1 MSLPH
6 LILGI
11 LSQGALS
18 GYDLNKTFQKTVQH
32 FWTTEQSQ
40 VYRALYKLEENAW
53 VEVETVIQ
61 TDSPNKKNYHIT
73 DDGRRALHDWLT
85 TPLAEDTPHES
96 WLGQIFFGGL
106 VADEAFSG
114 LVRTSIATLK
124 QRLAEMEALQASLS
138 AYSGDP
144 QLPRAAYFQ
153 FLTLDYGIQRYRFE
167 IQWLED
173 MLLRVQNFPK
183 I

>member
-6 LILGI
+6 LILGL
-11 LSQGALS
+11 LSHGSLS

-32 FWTTEQSQ
+32 FWTTDQSQ

-61 TDSPNKKNYHIT
+61 TDSPNKKIYHIT
-73 DDGRRALHDWLT
+73 DGGRLALLDWLT
-85 TPLAEDTPHES
+85 TPLPDDTPHES

-106 VADEAFSG
+106 VTEEAFSG
-114 LVRTSIATLK
+114 LVQASITNLK
-124 QRLAEMEALQASLS
+124 ERLAAMEALQISL
-138 AYSGDP
+138 AQYQDDP
-144 QLPRAAYFQ
+144 GVPRAAHFQ
-153 FLTLDYGIQRYRFE
+153 FLTLDYGIQRHRFE

-173 MLLRVQNFPK
+173 MLLRVKTFPK
-183 I
+183 T